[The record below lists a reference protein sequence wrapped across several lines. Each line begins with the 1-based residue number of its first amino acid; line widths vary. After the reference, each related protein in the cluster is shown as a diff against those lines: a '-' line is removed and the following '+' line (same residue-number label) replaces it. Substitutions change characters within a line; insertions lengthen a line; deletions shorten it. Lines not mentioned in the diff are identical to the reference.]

1 MRYYSTCGL
10 TPAQTTE
17 LIARCWQ
24 LHTGRPRRQRYDFRM
39 PFGTAVTMVLV
50 MARHNVTQQLAADLY
65 GLSQPTVSR
74 LWRYLL
80 AMLGQVT
87 CLERTDLASALQRGA
102 VLIDGTPVPTGNR
115 AGTGTTNFNVKHH
128 KQALGIQVA
137 TRLGGALGRSRLGR
151 ADPRCPAVQS
161 TVGRV
166 RGHCLRQAHPAD
178 STAEEKG
185 HQPQRC

>member
-1 MRYYSTCGL
+1 MSRQRFKPCEGPMRYYSTCGL

-24 LHTGRPRRQRYDFRM
+24 LHTGRPRQQRYDFTM

-65 GLSQPTVSR
+65 GLSQPTISR

-87 CLERTDLASALQRGA
+87 CLERTDLSTALQRGA

-128 KQALGIQVA
+128 KQALGIQIA
-137 TRLGGALGRSRLGR
+137 TRLGGALAAGL
-151 ADPRCPAVQS
+151 PP
-161 TVGRV
+161 
-166 RGHCLRQAHPAD
+166 
-178 STAEEKG
+178 E
-185 HQPQRC
+185 